1 MRDGRRNITWR
12 MLLFEISRISA
23 HNALREDNMLP
34 YKRSQRVGDL
44 VREEVADIIM
54 YRLKDPRI
62 GFVTVTGVDMA
73 PDMKNA
79 KIYVSVLKEED
90 RELTLEILNSSKSF
104 IRSLLSKRLR
114 MKFIPTVEFRFDT
127 SIEYGYK
134 IDKLLKE
141 IKDRDED
148 T

>member
-1 MRDGRRNITWR
+1 
-12 MLLFEISRISA
+12 
-23 HNALREDNMLP
+23 MLP

-54 YRLKDPRI
+54 NRLKDPRI

-73 PDMKNA
+73 PDMKMA
-79 KIYVSVLKEED
+79 KVYVSVLKEEE
-90 RELTLEILNSSKSF
+90 RELTLEILNSSKAF

-114 MKFIPTVEFRFDT
+114 MKVIPTVEFRFDT